1 MLTNILEFF
10 LEKKEEFVKT
20 NVSREHYMPAYVDSD
35 SGTYWPSQWDE
46 VKVDE
51 IDWEAF
57 EQTVKEL
64 EEAFR
69 EGGSTYILYKSSERM
84 SAIMASTFASFEEQ
98 LKGNDGTIEVI
109 DSGDYVNNSK
119 GANE

>member
-10 LEKKEEFVKT
+10 REKKEAFVKT

-57 EQTVKEL
+57 EIDWEAFEQTVKEL
-64 EEAFR
+64 EESFR
-69 EGGSTYILYKSSERM
+69 EGGINSHRNPMVKS
-84 SAIMASTFASFEEQ
+84 
-98 LKGNDGTIEVI
+98 
-109 DSGDYVNNSK
+109 
-119 GANE
+119 